1 MLRLESCWR
10 QSTVIAGC
18 VHYFSAGCLGYLP
31 ARSARFDDDMIAWEM
46 EITERILAES
56 GMSES
61 FLFSILI
68 SGNGAILARRTST

>member
-1 MLRLESCWR
+1 
-10 QSTVIAGC
+10 
-18 VHYFSAGCLGYLP
+18 
-31 ARSARFDDDMIAWEM
+31 MIAWET